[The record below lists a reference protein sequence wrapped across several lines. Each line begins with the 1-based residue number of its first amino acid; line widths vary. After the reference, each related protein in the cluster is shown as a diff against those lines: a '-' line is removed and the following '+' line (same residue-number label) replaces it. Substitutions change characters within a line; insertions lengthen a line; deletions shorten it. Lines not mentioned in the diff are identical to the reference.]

1 MRDMTRPSDQPWL
14 DVPAL
19 RRLAGNP
26 YVRVALDALH
36 FKPHTIVMATIF
48 AGAVALG
55 FAVLPGENERIA
67 ALERDGQMR
76 RALDLL
82 EARFARG
89 DRSQRT
95 LFDLQRFYEYYG
107 ESDRSRQ
114 VLELLAGQRPRDP
127 GILRQLALLYR
138 AIQDETGYKAT
149 LRRQLDLRYSEPVC
163 KELIG
168 LLRRDSDW
176 SGEQAL
182 IKECRDNGYRRPD
195 DLVRLAFLEAAD
207 GHMQEA
213 ARILAAV
220 DDRRWLREAPERQLL
235 FSALIDNGQAPEAAR
250 RGTRWMRGLRD
261 PDMTIDLVY
270 KLVDANRND
279 LAIQLARE
287 VGQPGDEVS
296 LTVGEIMI
304 DQLQHGAARAY
315 LKGWLDQNRSMD
327 LELATRFITAAVDAE
342 DLALALDAARRFGIN
357 RLEQRQLGMLGLIL
371 ASNARWTEFDNIRP
385 SLAAETM
392 SQDPMLA
399 AAVELR
405 QGRTD
410 LARGYLSRVKAT
422 SLDERRFQWF
432 SRLTDQAGRSPQLNA
447 VLREASAALQPQ
459 DATPAEPVT
468 GPVVESVAP
477 TQPPIVVGPI
487 QAKTKQ
493 RILSRADINRK
504 LREKRKQVRPPTPAP
519 GLSAAPPGGK
529 AFNPFNIP

>member
-1 MRDMTRPSDQPWL
+1 MRDMARPTDDSWL
-14 DVPAL
+14 TLPAVRRVTQSPLVRRVVDAL
-19 RRLAGNP
+19 R
-26 YVRVALDALH
+26 
-36 FKPHTIVMATIF
+36 FQPHTIVMATVF

-82 EARFARG
+82 ETRFARG

-114 VLELLAGQRPRDP
+114 VLELLAGQRPKDP

-138 AIQDETGYKAT
+138 SIQDDVGYKAT

-168 LLRRDSDW
+168 LMRRESDW
-176 SGEQAL
+176 GAEQAL

-195 DLVRLAFLEAAD
+195 DLVRLAFLEASD
-207 GHMQEA
+207 GRMQEA
-213 ARILAAV
+213 ARILASV

-235 FSALIDNGQAPEAAR
+235 FSALIENGQAVEASR

-279 LAIQLARE
+279 LAIQLARD

-304 DQLQHGAARAY
+304 DQLQHSAARAF
-315 LKGWLDQNRSMD
+315 LKGWLDQNRGID
-327 LELATRFITAAVDAE
+327 LELATRFIAAAVDAE
-342 DLALALDAARRFGIN
+342 DMPLALEAGRRFGFN
-357 RLEQRQLGMLGLIL
+357 RLEQRQLGTLGLIL
-371 ASNARWTEFDNIRP
+371 ASGARWTEFDNIRP
-385 SLAAETM
+385 ALSGETVAA
-392 SQDPMLA
+392 DPMLA

-405 QGRTD
+405 QGRTE
-410 LARGYLSRVKAT
+410 LARGYLSRVRAV
-422 SLDERRFQWF
+422 SLDERRFQYF

-459 DATPAEPVT
+459 DAVPAQPAAET
-468 GPVVESVAP
+468 VAP
-477 TQPPIVVGPI
+477 TLPPTVVGPV

-493 RILSRADINRK
+493 RILSRAEVNRK
-504 LREKRKQVRPPTPAP
+504 LRDKRKQARPANAQTGPAP
-519 GLSAAPPGGK
+519 APFGG
-529 AFNPFNIP
+529 APFNPFN